1 MTATLFGVPA
11 SHPTLAAELM
21 LRQKGI
27 RYRRIDLVAVT
38 HRALVRALGFPSSTV
53 PALRLDGQ
61 RVQGTRE
68 MALALDAMRP
78 QPPLFP
84 ADAERRRAVGEAEA
98 WGDTA
103 LQPVAR
109 RLVWAALKRDRST
122 IATYLEGA
130 RNPIPV
136 AVAERVAAPIVAA
149 AAALNGATDANVRRD
164 LAELPRLLD
173 RVDELLADGVIGG
186 AELNAADFQIATS
199 IALLATMDD
208 LRPLMEGRPLAEH
221 ARRVAPS
228 YPGRLPPVFPSSWLP
243 G

>member
-1 MTATLFGVPA
+1 MSATLFGVPA
-11 SHPTLAAELM
+11 SHPSLAAELM
-21 LRQKGI
+21 LRHKGI

-38 HRALVRALGFPSSTV
+38 HRVLVRALGFASSTV

-68 MALALDAMRP
+68 ISLALDAVRP

-84 ADAERRRAVGEAEA
+84 AEPERRRAVGEAEA
-98 WGDTA
+98 WGETA

-109 RLVWAALKRDRST
+109 RLVWAGLKRDRST
-122 IATYLEGA
+122 IAGYLKGA
-130 RNPIPV
+130 HNPIPV

-149 AAALNGATDANVRRD
+149 AAGLSQASDENVRAD

-173 RVDELLADGVIGG
+173 RVDELLAQGVIGA

-199 IALLATMDD
+199 CALLASLDD
-208 LRPLMEGRPLAEH
+208 VRPLMDGRPTLAH
-221 ARRVAPS
+221 ARRVAPG
-228 YPGRLPPVFPSSWLP
+228 YPGRLPRVFPASWLP
-243 G
+243 A

>member
-1 MTATLFGVPA
+1 MSATLFGVPA
-11 SHPTLAAELM
+11 SHRSLAAELM
-21 LRQKGI
+21 LRHKGI

-53 PALRLDGQ
+53 PALRLDGR

-68 MALALDAMRP
+68 IALALDAIRP

-84 ADAERRRAVGEAEA
+84 ADAERRHGLQGGIAPGLGLPHRA
-98 WGDTA
+98 
-103 LQPVAR
+103 AR

-149 AAALNGATDANVRRD
+149 AAALNGASR
-164 LAELPRLLD
+164 
-173 RVDELLADGVIGG
+173 I
-186 AELNAADFQIATS
+186 S
-199 IALLATMDD
+199 
-208 LRPLMEGRPLAEH
+208 GR
-221 ARRVAPS
+221 
-228 YPGRLPPVFPSSWLP
+228 
-243 G
+243 